1 MEGVLS
7 EGVLTFVQRG
17 FCPRTLSYNLWPSY
31 PVFIPL
37 TTVVGFHSGC
47 VILSLRPCLILPRN
61 TLFNANVSF
70 NAILQQKWSVSGL
83 LDTDKGFDFPLS
95 SAPSPLSPVPLPL
108 ARLTPPPPPQR
119 RGDARCARAC
129 YCDNVISATRGDS
142 CDRPE
147 PLRRAAV

>member
-108 ARLTPPPPPQR
+108 ARLARFDIPDGTNLKPFFFIGNTEQWAEENQR
-119 RGDARCARAC
+119 RRLL
-129 YCDNVISATRGDS
+129 SK
-142 CDRPE
+142 
-147 PLRRAAV
+147 